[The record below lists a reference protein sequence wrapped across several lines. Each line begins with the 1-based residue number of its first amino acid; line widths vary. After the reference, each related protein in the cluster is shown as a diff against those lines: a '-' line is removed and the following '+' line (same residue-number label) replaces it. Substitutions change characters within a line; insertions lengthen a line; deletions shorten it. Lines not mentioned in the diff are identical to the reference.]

1 MDTLTVGEVHYEN
14 MVCSSLLGW
23 APIEP
28 FGPFLVEQSGVF
40 FSALEDLSWFV
51 RLLLNKIY
59 LPFFIYA
66 SNMALSN
73 QDLDI
78 RVEIETEISK
88 SAPLGDLSTQRK
100 GSKERPGKGS
110 HEYEEINR
118 TRLTQF
124 FFSWFRPRAP
134 IALIKTLETKMK
146 YSEVQKIFI

>member
-1 MDTLTVGEVHYEN
+1 MDTLTVGEVHHEN

-40 FSALEDLSWFV
+40 SSALEDLSWFV
-51 RLLLNKIY
+51 RLLHKIY
-59 LPFFIYA
+59 LPFIYA

-118 TRLTQF
+118 TCLSLVISLKQNMLQLQTRFLDF
-124 FFSWFRPRAP
+124 
-134 IALIKTLETKMK
+134 LET
-146 YSEVQKIFI
+146 

>member
-1 MDTLTVGEVHYEN
+1 MDTLTVGEVHHEN

-51 RLLLNKIY
+51 RLLHKIY
-59 LPFFIYA
+59 LPFIYA

-88 SAPLGDLSTQRK
+88 SARVGDLSTQRK
-100 GSKERPGKGS
+100 GSKERPGWQRK
-110 HEYEEINR
+110 
-118 TRLTQF
+118 
-124 FFSWFRPRAP
+124 P
-134 IALIKTLETKMK
+134 
-146 YSEVQKIFI
+146 